1 MARITDTVK
10 ILLIVNVIFW
20 LGSQFILGVDPASR
34 LLALWY
40 IDNPNFQPWQFLT
53 HMFMHDLSSPMHL
66 IFNMYALWMF
76 GSPIENAL
84 GQKRFIFFYFSAG
97 LGAAMIHTLVS
108 YIGFQPAYEALMQS
122 GMDHQNIIDYFMEI
136 DGQIRSNVGRSYS
149 FDYPSGVDPDIIKKA
164 VSSFVPSASGASGA
178 IYGVLVAFGMLF
190 PNAALGLLFIPIPIK
205 AKFFIPALIL
215 LDLFSGLTG
224 FSIFGANIANWAHLG
239 GALFGFIM
247 MWYWKK
253 NGLGQNRWN

>member
-20 LGSQFILGVDPASR
+20 LGSQFAIGSETAMKLF
-34 LLALWY
+34 ALWFVEH
-40 IDNPNFQPWQFLT
+40 PNFQYWQPLT
-53 HMFMHDLSSPMHL
+53 HMFMHDLLSPMHL

-76 GSPIENAL
+76 GGPIENAL
-84 GQKRFIFFYFSAG
+84 GQNRFVFFYFSAG
-97 LGAAMIHTLVS
+97 LGAALIHTLVN
-108 YIGFQPAYEALMQS
+108 YYHFGVARDAILGLGFSSDDISSILSTRQYSTRIPTETVQSLFDSFAVPA
-122 GMDHQNIIDYFMEI
+122 
-136 DGQIRSNVGRSYS
+136 V
-149 FDYPSGVDPDIIKKA
+149 
-164 VSSFVPSASGASGA
+164 GASGA

-205 AKFFIPALIL
+205 AKYFIPAIL
-215 LDLFSGLTG
+215 LIDLFSGVTG

-253 NGLGQNRWN
+253 NGLEQNRWN